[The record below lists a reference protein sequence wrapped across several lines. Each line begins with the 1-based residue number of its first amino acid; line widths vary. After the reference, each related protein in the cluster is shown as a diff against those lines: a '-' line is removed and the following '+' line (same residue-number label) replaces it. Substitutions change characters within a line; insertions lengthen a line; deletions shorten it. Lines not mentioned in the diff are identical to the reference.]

1 MKGVFIT
8 FEGIEG
14 AGKSTQAKKLK
25 EYLEYIGKKVIL
37 TREPG
42 GTKIGLKIREIVLSH
57 WDEIFP
63 NIAELLLYEADRNIH
78 IYNVIKP
85 KLKEGYIVI
94 SDRFTDSTVAYQH
107 FARGIDRNI
116 VDYLNNLATDGL
128 KPDITFLIDIPV
140 SESLKRLK
148 DKDRIEQ
155 EDITFHQKLREG
167 FLKIAEE
174 EKDRFIILD
183 GTENEDIIFDK
194 IINILSAKKII

>member
-14 AGKSTQAKKLK
+14 AGKSTQARKLK

-85 KLKEGYIVI
+85 KLEEGYIVI
-94 SDRFTDSTVAYQH
+94 SDRFIDSTVAYQH

-183 GTENEDIIFDK
+183 GTENENIIFDK